1 MMTRIVK
8 TRNKQRTQAR
18 ILDAVGEIIEQS
30 GMHAVGINLVARKS
44 GHNKVLIYRY
54 FGDLDHL
61 ISQYIQT
68 VLIVQLR
75 GQITSLEA
83 ERGAKDISLHL
94 IKLLG
99 ELAANQKLICILQ
112 WEISQARTVRVA
124 HAFVTEL
131 FYRVLP
137 RPAASIPR
145 NALTLIMCSAFT
157 YLILQTGNP
166 VGPLCTDLSSPSEL
180 ESLQH
185 AVKKILKNGGL

>member
-1 MMTRIVK
+1 MTRIIK

-30 GMHAVGINLVARKS
+30 GMHALGINLLARTS

-68 VLIVQLR
+68 VLIKQLR
-75 GQITSLEA
+75 GQVASLEA
-83 ERGAKDISLHL
+83 EVGAKDISFH
-94 IKLLG
+94 ITKLLG
-99 ELAANQKLICILQ
+99 ALAANQKLVSILQ
-112 WEISQARTVRVA
+112 WEISQACTVRVA
-124 HAFVTEL
+124 HAFVTEQ

-137 RPAASIPR
+137 GTATSMPK

-157 YLILQTGNP
+157 YLILQTGNQ

-185 AVKKILKNGGL
+185 AVKKILKNGGR

>member
-1 MMTRIVK
+1 MTRIIK

-30 GMHAVGINLVARKS
+30 GMHAVGINLVARTS

-68 VLIVQLR
+68 VLIEHLR
-75 GQITSLEA
+75 GQVASLD
-83 ERGAKDISLHL
+83 AKVGVDDISLRVT
-94 IKLLG
+94 KLLG
-99 ELAANQKLICILQ
+99 ELAANQKLVCVLQ
-112 WEISQARTVRVA
+112 WEISQACTERVA

-131 FYRVLP
+131 FYRLLP
-137 RPAASIPR
+137 EPATSVPKKAI
-145 NALTLIMCSAFT
+145 TLIMCSAFT
-157 YLILQTGNP
+157 YLILQTGNQS
-166 VGPLCTDLSSPSEL
+166 GPLCTDLSSPSEL

-185 AVKKILKNGGL
+185 AVKKILKN